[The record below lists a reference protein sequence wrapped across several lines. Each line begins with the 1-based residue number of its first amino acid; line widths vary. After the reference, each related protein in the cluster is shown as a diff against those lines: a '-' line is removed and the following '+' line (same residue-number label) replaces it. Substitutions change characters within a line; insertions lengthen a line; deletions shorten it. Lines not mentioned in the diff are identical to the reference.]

1 MPAIFKSKEALIM
14 TSRRLSIHCHQCTMW
29 EEHFNALSKQE
40 LERIDNNRT
49 ELVYKKGEILYKQG
63 AFISNLIFI
72 KSGLVKLYVENN
84 NSTSILFL
92 KDGGCFIGLPS
103 LYGDE
108 VHQYSAEA
116 LSETMVCE
124 INFNLVKQLLAENS
138 LFGTDVIKMINSDLS
153 VAFERISSFNN
164 KQLHGRLAE
173 LLLYLQEDIYKSN
186 PFKLTLTKSDLGDM
200 LSTSKESVSRLMS
213 ALKKDEIIR
222 ENKHNIHI
230 IDPERLKRISEA
242 G

>member
-1 MPAIFKSKEALIM
+1 MM
-14 TSRRLSIHCHQCTMW
+14 TSWRLSIHCDQCTLR
-29 EEHFNALSKQE
+29 EEHFSALSKAE
-40 LERIDNNRT
+40 LASIDISRT
-49 ELVYKKGEILYKQG
+49 ELIYKKGEILYKQG

-92 KDGGCFIGLPS
+92 KAGGSFIGLPS

-116 LSETMVCE
+116 LSETKVCE
-124 INFNLVKQLLAENS
+124 INFSVIKKLLTENCV
-138 LFGTDVIKMINSDLS
+138 FGTDIIKIINKDLS
-153 VAFERISSFNN
+153 IAFDRISSFSN

-173 LLLYLQEDIYKSN
+173 LLLYLHTDIYNSN
-186 PFKLTLTKSDLGDM
+186 PFKLTLTKTDLGNM

-213 ALKKDEIIR
+213 ALKKDQIIEEKKR
-222 ENKHNIHI
+222 SIHI
-230 IDPERLKRISEA
+230 TDLDRLKRISEN

>member
-1 MPAIFKSKEALIM
+1 M
-14 TSRRLSIHCHQCTMW
+14 TSRRVSILCDQCSMR
-29 EEHFNALSKQE
+29 EEHFNALAKHE
-40 LERIDNNRT
+40 LESIDDNRT

-72 KSGLVKLYVENN
+72 RSGLVKLYVENN

-92 KDGGCFIGLPS
+92 KTGGSFIGLPS

-116 LSETMVCE
+116 LSETKVCE
-124 INFNLVKQLLAENS
+124 INFSIIKKLLAENCV
-138 LFGTDVIKMINSDLS
+138 FGTDIIKIINQDLS
-153 VAFERISSFNN
+153 VAFNRISSFSN

-173 LLLYLQEDIYKSN
+173 LLLYLHTDIYNSN
-186 PFKLTLTKSDLGDM
+186 PFKLSLTKTDLANM

-213 ALKKDEIIR
+213 ALKKDRIIK
-222 ENKHNIHI
+222 EKKHSIHI
-230 IDPERLKRISEA
+230 TNLDRLKRISEN

>member
-1 MPAIFKSKEALIM
+1 M
-14 TSRRLSIHCHQCTMW
+14 TSRRVSIQCEQCTMR

-84 NSTSILFL
+84 SSTSILFL
-92 KDGGCFIGLPS
+92 KVGGSFIGLPS

-116 LSETMVCE
+116 LSETKVCE
-124 INFNLVKQLLAENS
+124 INFNTVKQLLAENCV
-138 LFGTDVIKMINSDLS
+138 FGTDIIKMINIEIVL
-153 VAFERISSFNN
+153 INN
-164 KQLHGRLAE
+164 R
-173 LLLYLQEDIYKSN
+173 
-186 PFKLTLTKSDLGDM
+186 
-200 LSTSKESVSRLMS
+200 
-213 ALKKDEIIR
+213 
-222 ENKHNIHI
+222 
-230 IDPERLKRISEA
+230 
-242 G
+242 